1 MYVKHNDMFF
11 FTEPSCE
18 TTVEAEVGE
27 GNSSPDL
34 VTKETR
40 TEQGPC
46 SDILMKKSGNEE
58 EAINEGESINTSRRG
73 SANVQDTEEASS
85 GCPSD
90 KTSRRKSGRKP
101 VSKTFPDEVNGSAK
115 KIRLDNVNSEAKA
128 LTMKTRG
135 CSGERDKGNGVGTM
149 RVLGP
154 QKGVR
159 V

>member
-1 MYVKHNDMFF
+1 MLSGGRHDEHYDMYFF
-11 FTEPSCE
+11 VTE

-46 SDILMKKSGNEE
+46 SDISMKKSGNEE

-73 SANVQDTEEASS
+73 SANVQDSEEASS

-90 KTSRRKSGRKP
+90 EISRRKSGRKP

-135 CSGERDKGNGVGTM
+135 CSGERDQCNM
-149 RVLGP
+149 EPAVLL
-154 QKGVR
+154 QM
-159 V
+159 

>member
-1 MYVKHNDMFF
+1 M
-11 FTEPSCE
+11 
-18 TTVEAEVGE
+18 
-27 GNSSPDL
+27 PDL

-46 SDILMKKSGNEE
+46 SDISMKKSGNEE

-90 KTSRRKSGRKP
+90 EISRRKSGRKQ
-101 VSKTFPDEVNGSAK
+101 VSKTFSDEVNGSAK

-135 CSGERDKGNGVGTM
+135 CSGERDQCNMKPA
-149 RVLGP
+149 VL
-154 QKGVR
+154 
-159 V
+159 

>member
-1 MYVKHNDMFF
+1 MLSGGRHDEHYDMFF
-11 FTEPSCE
+11 FVTE

-34 VTKETR
+34 VTEETR

-46 SDILMKKSGNEE
+46 SDISMKKSGNEE
-58 EAINEGESINTSRRG
+58 EAVNEGESINTSRD
-73 SANVQDTEEASS
+73 SDEASS

-90 KTSRRKSGRKP
+90 EISRRKSGRKP

-135 CSGERDKGNGVGTM
+135 CSGERDQCNM
-149 RVLGP
+149 EPAVLL
-154 QKGVR
+154 QM
-159 V
+159 

>member
-1 MYVKHNDMFF
+1 MLSGGRHDEHYDMFF
-11 FTEPSCE
+11 FVTE
-18 TTVEAEVGE
+18 TTVEAEVE
-27 GNSSPDL
+27 ESNSLPDL

-46 SDILMKKSGNEE
+46 SDISIKKSGNEE

-73 SANVQDTEEASS
+73 SANVRDSEEASS

-90 KTSRRKSGRKP
+90 EISRRKSGRKP

-135 CSGERDKGNGVGTM
+135 CSGERDQCNM
-149 RVLGP
+149 EPAVLL
-154 QKGVR
+154 QM
-159 V
+159 